1 MNNPRYYMATT
12 PDGVIP
18 ASATAGTP
26 VNLADHVGQVLD
38 HPTPGR
44 RWYDD
49 SQFSYFRMVNRVGE
63 VLEDTGMP
71 PIAWP
76 VRLWTVEPVGPTG
89 NWSTDLY
96 PYRTLSHRV
105 RVVAETDAWQALGP
119 RGDKVLDYIHI
130 QLPVQARAWA
140 ATYAADPQGTHHR
153 HTAWYN
159 DSLCSTDHCS
169 SGRHAQ
175 AWAAHRAFTC
185 RREAAL
191 RTAHQLAAAAAEQAV
206 TVPDDSGRA
215 YVASRA
221 IAMTTA
227 VLLQDRLRPYLLNAL
242 RGVDLDTAVTA
253 TPSADAS

>member
-18 ASATAGTP
+18 ASVTAGTP
-26 VNLADHVGQVLD
+26 VNLADHIGQVID
-38 HPTPGR
+38 HPSPGR

-49 SQFSYFRMVNRVGE
+49 SQFSYFRMVRRAGE
-63 VLEDTGMP
+63 VLEDTGMH

-76 VRLWTVEPVGPTG
+76 VRLWIVEPVGPVG
-89 NWSTDLY
+89 NWASDLY
-96 PYRTLSHRV
+96 PYRTLSHQV

-119 RGDKVLDYIHI
+119 RGDKVLDYINVE
-130 QLPVQARAWA
+130 LPAQARAWA
-140 ATYAADPQGTHHR
+140 AAYAADPQRTQDR
-153 HTAWYN
+153 HAAWN
-159 DSLCSTDHCS
+159 GDSLCGTDHCS
-169 SGRHAQ
+169 SGRHAL

-191 RTAHQLAAAAAEQAV
+191 RTASQLATAAAEQAV
-206 TVPDDSGRA
+206 TLPDDAGRA
-215 YVASRA
+215 YVTSRA

-242 RGVDLDTAVTA
+242 RGVDLDVIAPA
-253 TPSADAS
+253 PDHA